1 MYSALGISEKVIN
14 LANEAEENI
23 KDIFENIEK
32 IEEYNSI
39 KVLNA
44 FQKNEISEIHFNST
58 TGYGYGD
65 IGRDTTEKVFADI
78 FKAEDSIVRGQFI
91 SGTHALTVTLFA
103 LLRPGDTLLSITGKP
118 YDTLDEVIGIVD
130 NPSSLKSY
138 NVNFE
143 QIDLKSDSSFDF
155 EAIEERLKNS
165 NIKVIEI
172 QRSKGYSTRKS
183 ITITRPIQ
191 ANLYGKKRS
200 LLRRLFRRFL
210 TEWLRNFP
218 ISLHSNTQRLTT
230 QELMHSSVT
239 TLIPLQERLSQWASR
254 QALMLPFGQPM
265 FRSGI
270 FHSGQRPKS
279 VQFSLR

>member
-91 SGTHALTVTLFA
+91 SSFFGHWMYLF
-103 LLRPGDTLLSITGKP
+103 
-118 YDTLDEVIGIVD
+118 
-130 NPSSLKSY
+130 
-138 NVNFE
+138 F
-143 QIDLKSDSSFDF
+143 
-155 EAIEERLKNS
+155 
-165 NIKVIEI
+165 
-172 QRSKGYSTRKS
+172 
-183 ITITRPIQ
+183 
-191 ANLYGKKRS
+191 
-200 LLRRLFRRFL
+200 
-210 TEWLRNFP
+210 
-218 ISLHSNTQRLTT
+218 
-230 QELMHSSVT
+230 
-239 TLIPLQERLSQWASR
+239 
-254 QALMLPFGQPM
+254 
-265 FRSGI
+265 
-270 FHSGQRPKS
+270 
-279 VQFSLR
+279 